1 MGFWDKL
8 KRDIKKGID
17 EGLDVLKEGTEAIKH
32 RAEGMTDEVKKKIK
46 IFELKQKIQVQL
58 TELGGRV
65 YEVVSEGKR
74 RNPVLDE
81 NVKKI
86 FDRIKKIDDQIS
98 RLEGKALTT
107 KAKKSATKKRK
118 SSTKKGTVKKT
129 STNRKTTRGRTNK
142 S

>member
-1 MGFWDKL
+1 M
-8 KRDIKKGID
+8 
-17 EGLDVLKEGTEAIKH
+17 KEGTEAIRH
-32 RAEGMTDEVKKKIK
+32 RAEDMTDEVKKKIK

-74 RNPVLDE
+74 RNPILDE

-86 FDRIKKIDDQIS
+86 FDRIKKIEDQIS
-98 RLEGKALTT
+98 KLEGKIGTK
-107 KAKKSATKKRK
+107 KAKKGPTKKRK
-118 SSTKKGTVKKT
+118 PRSSKKGTVKKA
-129 STNRKTTRGRTNK
+129 STDRRTTRGRTKK

>member
-17 EGLDVLKEGTEAIKH
+17 EGLEALKEGTEVIRH
-32 RAEGMTDEVKKKIK
+32 RAEDMTDEVKKKIK

-86 FDRIKKIDDQIS
+86 FDRIKKIDEQIS
-98 RLEGKALTT
+98 KLEGKAVARKT
-107 KAKKSATKKRK
+107 KKSAPKKRK
-118 SSTKKGTVKKT
+118 LSNKKGTVKKP
-129 STNRKTTRGRTNK
+129 STNRKTTKGRTRK